1 MINKANTNNYK
12 RNNKNIYS
20 GKKSHKKLGIEKER
34 NHLSIYNNEGLKTAV
49 SKYNEIIK
57 SDNKSTFSD
66 GHNKNINND
75 INSIND
81 SAEKIKSI
89 TKLKEMNSNM
99 DLLLTKMKDELD
111 CIKNNRSEKNII
123 NISNFIQQIDIKKDN
138 NLSSEFNN
146 NNKQESINFRDNS
159 SSLMSIT
166 NFNFEIINKKKYFID
181 TRDLN
186 EEQKIKMKYVFNNK
200 LNNKLF
206 VDEIINNT
214 YEYKNKY
221 EKLKNENNSL
231 LSTDED
237 YFKEIIKNNF
247 DYNKIKYENEILKKE
262 IDILKQNLTNSIYNG
277 DLILKRYYD
286 KLNEINIKIQKTIN
300 ELTNDILDQN

>member
-1 MINKANTNNYK
+1 MIYKANTNNYK
-12 RNNKNIYS
+12 RNNKNLYS
-20 GKKSHKKLGIEKER
+20 GKKSYKKLCTEKVK
-34 NHLSIYNNEGLKTAV
+34 NHLSIYNNEGLKTVV

-57 SDNKSTFSD
+57 SDNKSSFSD
-66 GHNKNINND
+66 VHNKNINND

-123 NISNFIQQIDIKKDN
+123 NISNFIEQIDNKKDN

-146 NNKQESINFRDNS
+146 NNKQESINYRDNS

-166 NFNFEIINKKKYFID
+166 NFNFEIINKKKYLID
-181 TRDLN
+181 TKELN

-200 LNNKLF
+200 LNNKFF

-231 LSTDED
+231 LSKYSTNED
-237 YFKEIIKNNF
+237 YFN
-247 DYNKIKYENEILKKE
+247 
-262 IDILKQNLTNSIYNG
+262 ID
-277 DLILKRYYD
+277 
-286 KLNEINIKIQKTIN
+286 
-300 ELTNDILDQN
+300 